1 MQFSHMKE
9 FGKENNKMIAITG
22 ITGHSGHYFY
32 QELIKYNYNDTIKFL
47 VRSESDTS
55 FIENKPNFHVII
67 TDLNN
72 IEALSSVFSE
82 VDTIIHIAGIHYTPF
97 IVEAALRGRCRRL
110 IAVHTTGRYSK
121 HKHAAFE
128 YIRIDDSLLKYRD
141 KIKITILRPTM
152 IYGDL
157 CDHNMSKFIKMVDK
171 FKVYPNIAYGTC
183 LIQPVHAEDL
193 GKAYYQVMT
202 SAITEGKDYILSGEK
217 PIQLIECLKIIQQ
230 ELGSHTIFVPIP
242 LSFAVAG
249 AKCLKLITLGKIDI
263 IEKVLRMGEDRS
275 FDHQA
280 ATDDFDFKP
289 RSFNEGIHYEIN
301 QYKGVKE

>member
-1 MQFSHMKE
+1 MRFSHMKE

-22 ITGHSGHYFY
+22 ITGHSGRYFY
-32 QELIKYNYNDTIKFL
+32 QELIKHNYNDTIKFL

-55 FIENKPNFHVII
+55 FIENKLNFHVIS
-67 TDLNN
+67 TDLND
-72 IEALSSVFSE
+72 IDALSTAFSGVE
-82 VDTIIHIAGIHYTPF
+82 TIIHIAGIQYTPF
-97 IVEAALRGRCRRL
+97 IIKAALRSRCRRL
-110 IAVHTTGRYSK
+110 IAIHTTGCYSK
-121 HKHAAFE
+121 HKQAASE

-157 CDHNMSKFIKMVDK
+157 CDHNMSKFIRMVDK
-171 FKVYPNIAYGTC
+171 FKVYPNIAYGNC

-202 SAITEGKDYILSGEK
+202 SVITEGKDYILSGDK
-217 PIQLIECLKIIQQ
+217 PIQMIECLKIIQQ
-230 ELGSHTIFVPIP
+230 ELGCHTLFVPIP
-242 LSFAVAG
+242 LWFAVIG
-249 AKCLKLITLGKIDI
+249 AKCLKLITLRKIDI